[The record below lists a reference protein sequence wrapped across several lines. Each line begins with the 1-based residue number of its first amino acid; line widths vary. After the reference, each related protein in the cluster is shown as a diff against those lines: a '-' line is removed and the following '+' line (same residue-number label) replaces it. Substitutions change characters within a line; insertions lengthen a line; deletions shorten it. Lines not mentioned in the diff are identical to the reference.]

1 MSTHQTDDPTR
12 SVPPTAGDTETPTG
26 PDREDDR
33 LATLTTLPRHTIALA
48 TVAATVGAMVGY
60 DLFLLGWGSA
70 LVGAGCGAAI
80 GCLMG
85 IGVTAATH
93 RHAGLLADEFP
104 RGHILLVVTRDT
116 LEVHERSIVTGR
128 PGRRLRRYGRHQ
140 LTAVGFQKQ
149 LLTTV
154 LAIRFSDGSTLHQD
168 TARWARVEDFVD
180 VLTR

>member
-1 MSTHQTDDPTR
+1 MALPQTTTAPAPSATTTR
-12 SVPPTAGDTETPTG
+12 TEPRG
-26 PDREDDR
+26 DDR
-33 LATLTTLPRHTIALA
+33 TQPLATLTSLPRHTIALA
-48 TVAATVGAMVGY
+48 AIAATVGAMIGY

-70 LVGAGCGAAI
+70 LIGAGCGAAI
-80 GCLMG
+80 GSLMG

-93 RHAGLLADEFP
+93 RHSGLLADEFP
-104 RGHILLVVTRDT
+104 RGHMLLVVTDEA
-116 LEVHERSIVTGR
+116 LDVHERSIITGR
-128 PGRRLRRYGRHQ
+128 PGHRLRRYGRHQ

-168 TARWARVEDFVD
+168 TARWAKVEDFVH